1 MSLIFTVFTACGQ
14 ELDLSILHESDAHET
29 EIQDPNRY
37 DDPLVVDWDTIEDTW
52 LGVDDELPSLEE
64 NKQAHDIL
72 LVTYTEEFRPRFSQY
87 QQKDRMLTLEVE
99 YLFGVVLRSMS
110 KKHRLSKKSRKK
122 QLEKLQINL
131 QKLLE
136 IS

>member
-1 MSLIFTVFTACGQ
+1 MLVFFTVLTACVQ
-14 ELDLSILHESDAHET
+14 ELELSMLHESDVHET

-37 DDPLVVDWDTIEDTW
+37 DEPLIVDWDMIEDTW
-52 LGVDDELPSLEE
+52 LGVDGELPSLEE

-72 LVTYTEEFRPRFSQY
+72 FVIYTEEFRPRFSQY
-87 QQKDRMLTLEVE
+87 QQKDRMLALEVE
-99 YLFGVVLRSMS
+99 YLFGVVLRSMN

-136 IS
+136 MS